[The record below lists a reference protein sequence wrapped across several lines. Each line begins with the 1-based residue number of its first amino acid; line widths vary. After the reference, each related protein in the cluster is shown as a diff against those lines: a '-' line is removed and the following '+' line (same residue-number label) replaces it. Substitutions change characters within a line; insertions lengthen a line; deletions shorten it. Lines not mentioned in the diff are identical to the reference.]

1 MINAKT
7 KDARILFVDDQEAN
21 VAVLET
27 LLEREGY
34 TRLLGIT
41 DPRQVYKA
49 YLEFSPDLIILD
61 LIMPNMDGFAVL
73 EQLRPAIP
81 ADTYLPILILTADI
95 TPEARARALS
105 GGAKDFITKPI
116 DILEVSLRIR
126 NLLETRFL
134 HLQIQNRSQIL
145 NDMVVERTTDLTH
158 ANEELTRTNR
168 KLQTEISERQRAET
182 RAQQEKARAEALLNI
197 ASSLNNQLNLDAVLH
212 TVCEAAAHA
221 LNTPGATVYLYNQ
234 SQDILELAA
243 SYGFP
248 ANYASMVKPLPRTLY
263 EMLTAQT
270 PYLED
275 IHLFPEA
282 YDLLPVEA
290 LDIRSVAGVN
300 LKRRDQLIG
309 GLTVYTFSEERQI
322 SSESLTLLQGM
333 AHQAA
338 QAIANARL
346 YEDAQR
352 RLQNIQ
358 ALHRMDLA
366 ISGSLDIQISLK
378 IILEELTRHLHV
390 DAANVLTLNPY
401 MSTLEFTVGHGFKSI
416 HSNKSTFRLGEG
428 LPGKIALTRNP
439 IHIADQVEKQ
449 LETQRFNAL
458 APEKF
463 RAYYGLPLIAK
474 AQVQG
479 VIEIFHRSPLN
490 PDAEW
495 LEFVETI
502 AGQAAIAIENI
513 NLFNKLQRSNTE
525 LALAYDITLEGWSRA
540 MDLRDRETEGHT
552 QRVAEMTV
560 KLGQTLGLSDAEIVN
575 ARRGALLH
583 DMGKLGI
590 PDEILLKPGQLSEEE
605 WEIMKKHPSYAY
617 EMLSPISYLRP
628 ALDIPYCHHEKW
640 DGTGYPRGLRSESI
654 PIAAR
659 IFSVADVWD
668 ALRSDRPYRKAWS
681 NDKVIAYIQEH
692 SGSYFDP
699 RVVEA
704 FMKVVQQ
711 PGEAEPK
718 ASIRKMFLEE

>member
-7 KDARILFVDDQEAN
+7 KDARILVVDDQEAN

-61 LIMPNMDGFAVL
+61 LIMPNMDGFAVM
-73 EQLRPAIP
+73 EQLRPVIP

-158 ANEELTRTNR
+158 ANEELLQTNR
-168 KLQTEISERQRAET
+168 KLQTEITERKRAET
-182 RAQQEKARAEALLNI
+182 RAQDEKARAEALLNI
-197 ASSLNNQLNLDAVLH
+197 ASSLNNQLHLEAVLH
-212 TVCEAAAHA
+212 TVCEAAAQA
-221 LNTPGATVYLYNQ
+221 LNMPGATVYLYNPA
-234 SQDILELAA
+234 QDVLELAA

-248 ANYASMVKPLPRTLY
+248 ANYASMVKPLPRPLY
-263 EMLTAQT
+263 DLLTTQM
-270 PYLED
+270 PYVED

-282 YDLLPVEA
+282 YALLPIDA

-300 LKRRDQLIG
+300 LKRNDQLIG
-309 GLTVYTFSEERQI
+309 SLTVYTFSQERLI
-322 SSESLTLLQGM
+322 TSEALSLLQGM

-346 YEDAQR
+346 FDEAQR

-390 DAANVLTLNPY
+390 DAANVLVLNPY
-401 MSTLEFTVGHGFKSI
+401 MNTLDFIVGHGFKTI
-416 HSNKSTFRLGEG
+416 NYNKAVFRLGEG

-439 IHIADQVEKQ
+439 VHIPDQVEKQ
-449 LETQRFNAL
+449 LEAHRFNAL

-463 RAYYGLPLIAK
+463 RAYYGLPLVAK
-474 AQVQG
+474 AQIQG
-479 VIEIFHRSPLN
+479 VIEIFHRSPLE

-617 EMLSPISYLRP
+617 EMLSPITYLRP

-640 DGTGYPRGLRSESI
+640 DGTGYPRGLRGESI

-699 RVVEA
+699 KVVEA
-704 FMKVVQQ
+704 FLKVIQQ
-711 PGEAEPK
+711 PSESEPK
-718 ASIRKMFLEE
+718 ASIRKMFIEE